1 MPSIYRVLGLLV
13 AGVGMTAALY
23 FALAYEFVPSVWR
36 FVERRH
42 PAFDETGSRSFTA
55 AGIPGDPF
63 NLAFVGSEDELQ
75 RLMAAVNWAPADAIT
90 FKSSLRITI
99 ASVSHRSYADAP
111 VSNLY
116 VNGKK
121 QDLAFEQAA
130 AGDPRQRH
138 HVRFW
143 KMTQLDL
150 LDRPLWIGAATF
162 DTSVG
167 LSHTTGQVTHHIDPN
182 IDAERDKLVADAAQI
197 DGVRIRWVDAFQEAR
212 EGRNGS
218 GDRFFTDGRLAQ
230 FDFAPAPF

>member
-1 MPSIYRVLGLLV
+1 MPSIHRVLGLLI
-13 AGVGMTAALY
+13 AGVGITAALY

-75 RLMAAVNWAPADAIT
+75 RLMGAVSWAPADAIT

-130 AGDPRQRH
+130 SGDPRQRH

-143 KMTQLDL
+143 KMSQLDL
-150 LDRPLWIGAATF
+150 LGRPLWIGAATF

-182 IDAERDKLVADAAQI
+182 IDAERDKLVADAAKI
-197 DGVRIRWVDAFQEAR
+197 DGVRIRWVDAFQETR
-212 EGRNGS
+212 EGRNGG

-230 FDFAPAPF
+230 IEFSPPPF